1 MNLSSAA
8 LILDENS
15 RYFADV
21 YKNFSFRDDQLLKD
35 YLDFILHEPV
45 EWLKGFPA
53 KLKTKNTFSR
63 PKAALIKLLKTDGV
77 KAEFSEEYVAS
88 VYNSV
93 WNAFKKNVDSILEQ
107 RNKTHV
113 ANVVEQMN
121 ESIEGEEINSVDMDI
136 EQEQEQAHAEQEQ
149 EQEQEQRHEQAQGHA
164 NHCVSCQR
172 LQFKYNISVTVIQ
185 ALIQDYSHVAPGL
198 ANSTAIL
205 LSALSLA

>member
-136 EQEQEQAHAEQEQ
+136 EQEQDQEQ
-149 EQEQEQRHEQAQGHA
+149 EQGQEQRQEQGQAHAQA
-164 NHCVSCQR
+164 NHCASCQR
-172 LQFKYNISVTVIQ
+172 LQFKFNISVTAIQ

-205 LSALSLA
+205 LAALSLA